1 MEMSVG
7 FADNDK
13 SDNFYINKGYRMEE
27 SPLGKVFYPQ
37 KGVVKTGKIAIRYEI
52 KPWLSAF
59 EIDGLRPVKAR
70 GKDYTSSM
78 QVILQYTRAFGSISR
93 KEAIELT
100 GVTASQTSKLLRRI
114 VDGGYLAAEGNGR
127 SRRYVLTEEGK
138 KYR

>member
-13 SDNFYINKGYRMEE
+13 NDDFYINKGYKMEE
-27 SPLGKVFYPQ
+27 SPLGKVFYPG
-37 KGVVKTGKIAIRYEI
+37 KGVVKKGKIVIRYEI

-59 EIDGLRPVKAR
+59 EIDGLRPAKMR
-70 GKDYTSSM
+70 GKNYTPSM

-93 KEAIELT
+93 KDAMDISGL
-100 GVTASQTSKLLRRI
+100 TASQTSKLLKRI
-114 VDGGYLAAEGNGR
+114 VEGGYLAAEGNGR